1 MFSDYLFPTQQ
12 RNWLAVLDEKRQIM
26 VGKGQQSEFFFFFFL
41 DFEFVFLRGR
51 YDAIGFFHVSSM
63 HGSNEQDLSAALA
76 DDDAL

>member
-1 MFSDYLFPTQQ
+1 
-12 RNWLAVLDEKRQIM
+12 M
-26 VGKGQQSEFFFFFFL
+26 VGKGQQSELFCSLWILNFFFL
-41 DFEFVFLRGR
+41 RGGR